1 MIKFKKLLSL
11 YNLLKRKVIF
21 YLEIENIARTFE
33 NFSDAVLYFAGI
45 KDKVKLK
52 FRSGLIIDANKE
64 TKWLANVL
72 YELYKSV
79 PLKDTKDTCEYCW
92 RVDWPNKIL
101 ISPNGLRFYLY
112 SVDLTIFP
120 ETFIHDIHF
129 IGFDLKDKIIVDI
142 GAFVGDTA
150 LYYANFGAI
159 VYAYEP
165 HPVNFYWL
173 KKNIE
178 LNPHLKDRIKTF
190 NEAVGKDEEIEIS
203 VGRNINGGFS
213 IYGQAKGKALK
224 VKSISLRKI
233 LEENDLD
240 NPYLLKADC
249 KGCEY
254 YIIEDDAISKFEKV
268 KIEYTGF
275 NRPKVDYIIS
285 KLKSKGFS
293 KFRVFK
299 HNWGIYHLSDHGTIY
314 AEK

>member
-1 MIKFKKLLSL
+1 MLKDKILMPIYSSL
-11 YNLLKRKVIF
+11 KGRINFI
-21 YLEIENIARTFE
+21 LEIENMARTFE
-33 NFSDAVLYFAGI
+33 NFNDAVLYFAGI

-52 FRSGLIIDANKE
+52 FRSGLIIDSNRE
-64 TKWLANVL
+64 TKWLVHVL

-79 PLKDTKDTCEYCW
+79 PLKDTKENCEYCW
-92 RVDWPNKIL
+92 RVNWQNKIL
-101 ISPNGLRFYLY
+101 ILPNGLRFYLY
-112 SVDLTIFP
+112 SVDPLIFS

-129 IGFDLKDKIIVDI
+129 IGFDLKDKIIVDV

-178 LNPHLKDRIKTF
+178 LNPQLKGKIKIF
-190 NEAVGKDEEIEIS
+190 NEAVGKDEEIEIP
-203 VGRNINGGFS
+203 VVENIDRTFS
-213 IYGQAKGKALK
+213 IYGQVKRKTLK
-224 VKSISLRKI
+224 IKSVSLKKI
-233 LEENDLD
+233 LQENNLD
-240 NPYLLKADC
+240 KPYLLKADC
-249 KGCEY
+249 KGCED

-275 NRPKVDYIIS
+275 NRPKVDYIIN

-293 KFRVFK
+293 KFRIYK
-299 HNWGIYHLSDHGTIY
+299 HNWLTYHLSDHGTIY

>member
-1 MIKFKKLLSL
+1 MLKDKILMPVYSSL
-11 YNLLKRKVIF
+11 KGRINFI
-21 YLEIENIARTFE
+21 LEIENIARTFE
-33 NFSDAVLYFAGI
+33 NLSDSVLYFAGI
-45 KDKVKLK
+45 KDKAKLK
-52 FRSGLIIDANKE
+52 FRSGLIIDANNE
-64 TKWLANVL
+64 TKWLVHVL

-79 PLKDTKDTCEYCW
+79 PLKNAKENCEYCW
-92 RVDWPNKIL
+92 RVDWQNKIL
-101 ISPNGLRFYLY
+101 ILPNGLRFYFY
-112 SVDLTIFP
+112 SVDPLIFS

-129 IGFDLKDKIIVDI
+129 VGFDLKDKVIVDV

-178 LNPHLKDRIKTF
+178 LNPHLKDRIKIF
-190 NEAVGKDEEIEIS
+190 NEAVGKNEEIEIS
-203 VGRNINGGFS
+203 IGRNINGGFS
-213 IYGQAKGKALK
+213 IYGQVKGKALK
-224 VKSISLRKI
+224 VKSVSLRKI
-233 LEENDLD
+233 LEENDL
-240 NPYLLKADC
+240 NHPYLLKTDC

-275 NRPKVDYIIS
+275 NRPKVDYIIN

-293 KFRVFK
+293 KFRIYK
-299 HNWGIYHLSDHGTIY
+299 HNWGIYHLSEHGTIY

>member
-1 MIKFKKLLSL
+1 MIKFKIFIPL
-11 YNLLKRKVIF
+11 YNFLKGRIIF

-33 NFSDAVLYFAGI
+33 NFSDALLYFAGI
-45 KDKVKLK
+45 KGKVKLK
-52 FRSGLIIDANKE
+52 FRSGLTIDYNKE
-64 TKWLANVL
+64 TKWLAYVL

-79 PLKDTKDTCEYCW
+79 PLKDAKENCEYCW
-92 RVDWPNKIL
+92 RVDWQNKIL
-101 ISPNGLRFYLY
+101 ILPNGLRFYLY
-112 SVDLTIFP
+112 SVDPLIFS

-129 IGFDLKDKIIVDI
+129 VGFDLKDKVIVDI

-165 HPVNFYWL
+165 HPINFYWL

-178 LNPHLKDRIKTF
+178 LNPHLKDKIKIF
-190 NEAVGKDEEIEIS
+190 NEAAGKDEEIEIS
-203 VGRNINGGFS
+203 IGETINGGFT
-213 IYGQAKGKALK
+213 IYSPAKGKALK
-224 VKSISLRKI
+224 VKSVSLKKI
-233 LEENDLD
+233 LEENNLND
-240 NPYLLKADC
+240 PYLLKADC

-275 NRPKVDYIIS
+275 NRPKVDYIIN

-293 KFRVFK
+293 KFRIYK
-299 HNWGIYHLSDHGTIY
+299 HNWGIYHLSEHGTIY